1 MESTLLWIDAA
12 LNLALGIGLLA
23 FPPTIVR
30 GLGLPETKATLYP
43 RVFGGVLVGIAIA
56 LAIEAMVP
64 SLGGL
69 GVGGAIAINL
79 SGAAVLSGCLVG
91 RAGDIA
97 VKGQFVLWAVVI
109 SLIVLSAVELSVA

>member
-1 MESTLLWIDAA
+1 MESSLLWIDAA
-12 LNLALGIGLLA
+12 LNLLLGIGLLA
-23 FPPTIVR
+23 FPPTIVQ
-30 GLGLPETKATLYP
+30 GLGLPETKATSYP

-56 LAIEAMVP
+56 LAVEATVP

-69 GVGGAIAINL
+69 GHGGAIAINL
-79 SGAAVLSGCLVG
+79 SGAAVLSGCLVV

-109 SLIVLSAVELSVA
+109 LLILLSAVELSVA